1 MIGCEVVLAVAAATA
16 GVAALQSSTPV
27 EGLGILYLLAVLLI
41 AIRRGQWPALI
52 TAVLSV
58 LTFNYLYIP
67 PRHQLTIAHSADVV
81 ELVVLLIAAAVVG
94 RLAAVARERAAEA
107 ESRAQLATARER
119 EAKLVAEVASAIL
132 AGESVGAQLETIG
145 NRVALATDAGRARV
159 VLEPVPVAAPDE
171 ITVPLHARA
180 GNAWL
185 YLTRDVRWDR
195 EAIERVADSIGRL
208 VDVAVERER
217 ISERSAET
225 EASHRAEIA
234 KTAILHAIS
243 HDLRSPLTA
252 ITTAG
257 SALAIGGVTEAERA
271 ELIEVIEVESARLA
285 KLVDDL
291 LDLSR
296 IESGAVSPQA
306 DWCDLHDVVASAAA
320 HSSGAHPVEFTLPAD
335 LPLVRADAA
344 QLERVFSNL
353 IENAVKFSPP
363 GTAGSDQRRRQRR
376 ARRRARGRPR
386 QRDPT
391 ALPLAGVRAV
401 LPWTWRGRRRIWPGT
416 GDLPRLRRG
425 QRRPDRL
432 AEREGRGDLVH
443 RQLPSREPASRRR
456 GRRGRRDMSAG
467 APRVL
472 VVDDEPQIVRGLKIL
487 LRSAGY
493 AVEAAETKADALVE
507 LVSRPPDALVLDL
520 VLPDGRGVEICQEV
534 RRWSRLPIL
543 VLSAVGDE
551 REKVRAL
558 DAGADDYVTK
568 PFGTDELLAR
578 LRALLRR
585 SADIGGSPRIEIGEL
600 VIDLSDRLVTRG
612 GEPVHLTPIE
622 FDLLRVLA
630 QHQGRL
636 VTHRLLLREVWG
648 PEYGAETHYLRVHVA
663 HIRAKLEPDPSRPRY
678 VITEPGVGYRLRDP
692 AS

>member
-1 MIGCEVVLAVAAATA
+1 MWRAPGAGSRPVRPGTLRVDRASLRTGAVIGCEVVLAVAAATA

-353 IENAVKFSPP
+353 IENAVKFSPSGSAVRISGGASAGRVAVRVADRGSGIP
-363 GTAGSDQRRRQRR
+363 RRYRSQVFEPFFRGRGEAGAGSGLGL
-376 ARRRARGRPR
+376 AICRGFVEANGGRI
-386 QRDPT
+386 
-391 ALPLAGVRAV
+391 V
-401 LPWTWRGRRRIWPGT
+401 LQSG
-416 GDLPRLRRG
+416 
-425 QRRPDRL
+425 
-432 AEREGRGDLVH
+432 
-443 RQLPSREPASRRR
+443 
-456 GRRGRRDMSAG
+456 RDMGTSFTVSF
-467 APRVL
+467 P
-472 VVDDEPQIVRGLKIL
+472 VVSQP
-487 LRSAGY
+487 
-493 AVEAAETKADALVE
+493 ADAE
-507 LVSRPPDALVLDL
+507 
-520 VLPDGRGVEICQEV
+520 GVT
-534 RRWSRLPIL
+534 
-543 VLSAVGDE
+543 
-551 REKVRAL
+551 
-558 DAGADDYVTK
+558 GAAT
-568 PFGTDELLAR
+568 
-578 LRALLRR
+578 
-585 SADIGGSPRIEIGEL
+585 
-600 VIDLSDRLVTRG
+600 
-612 GEPVHLTPIE
+612 
-622 FDLLRVLA
+622 
-630 QHQGRL
+630 
-636 VTHRLLLREVWG
+636 
-648 PEYGAETHYLRVHVA
+648 
-663 HIRAKLEPDPSRPRY
+663 
-678 VITEPGVGYRLRDP
+678 
-692 AS
+692 